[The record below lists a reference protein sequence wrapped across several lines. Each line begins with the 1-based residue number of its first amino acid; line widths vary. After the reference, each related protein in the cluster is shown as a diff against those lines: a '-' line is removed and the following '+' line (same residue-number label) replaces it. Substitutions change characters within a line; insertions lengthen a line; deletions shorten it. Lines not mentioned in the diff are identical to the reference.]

1 MIWHVAPESTSHW
14 NLGSLE
20 KWAPRYSVRP
30 LSLTPT
36 EVLSE
41 VGRVEII
48 MVTASAA
55 PPSSSPSG
63 SSPASSSS
71 ASSASASASV
81 TSRNLP
87 VALPL
92 ALLLGFPGFALG
104 FAPGFPPDGFPWF
117 TLFFAN
123 SLQPHAQTCHSACT
137 SWAVDNLWPNDQ
149 ASCSC
154 NNLCSSQEQG
164 CLLQHSPAL
173 PSPYL
178 REHACG

>member
-14 NLGSLE
+14 NFGSLE
-20 KWAPRYSVRP
+20 KWAPRYLVRP

-36 EVLSE
+36 KVLSE
-41 VGRVEII
+41 VGRVKII

-55 PPSSSPSG
+55 SPSSSPSG

-87 VALPL
+87 FALPL
-92 ALLLGFPGFALG
+92 ALPLGFPGFALG

-117 TLFFAN
+117 TLFFGFL
-123 SLQPHAQTCHSACT
+123 SGYFCQQSA
-137 SWAVDNLWPNDQ
+137 
-149 ASCSC
+149 ASCPDLPQC
-154 NNLCSSQEQG
+154 LHFLG
-164 CLLQHSPAL
+164 CGQSLAKWPGFPQL
-173 PSPYL
+173 
-178 REHACG
+178 